1 MLNHLELLS
10 PVTGLVCREIW
21 ICGACAQNAGKI
33 TMTRNQACP
42 ECDAHKPIEKLS
54 VTVAFRWLDKLRNL
68 LTPAELDELVTE
80 FVSCNEQ
87 LGTPRWE
94 ALVALLSNP
103 GAFERFMPHLAP
115 LMPAVAQ
122 VLLQG
127 VVEYIMMYGYS
138 TEYVAVRTMIPQI
151 ATAMGKYAPEGRLE
165 WLAGQLRSLGDA
177 LAMEASIPLASIGV
191 EDDNA

>member
-1 MLNHLELLS
+1 MLNHLELPS
-10 PVTGLVCREIW
+10 PVTGLVCRKIW
-21 ICGACAQNAGKI
+21 ICGACAQNAGLI
-33 TMTRNQACP
+33 IMTRDEVCP
-42 ECDAHKPIEKLS
+42 ECGAHKPVEKLS

-115 LMPAVAQ
+115 LMPAEAQ

-127 VVEYIMMYGYS
+127 VVEYMMYGYS
-138 TEYVAVRTMIPQI
+138 TEYVAVRTAIPQI
-151 ATAMGKYAPEGRLE
+151 RKAMSQYAPEGRLE